1 MHLHYRRYG
10 SGPALILLHG
20 LFGSLNNWHSHARVF
35 ASRCSVY
42 ALDQRNHGASP
53 HDSDASYSAM
63 AGDLREFMDE
73 HAIADAV
80 VLGHSMGGKTAMEF
94 AGNHPDRVRALVVVD
109 VALRPY
115 PPKHDQIF
123 AMLESVDLR
132 SHAQREDVEKA
143 MVPFIQNPG
152 VRQFMLTNIARDAEG
167 ALRWRMNVPALRAA
181 YSELAASLPPSAPYP
196 GPALFVRGALSAY
209 LVPEDMEDIRKSF
222 PAATMVAIPGA
233 RHWVHAD
240 APSLFQQAVLDF
252 LSSID

>member
-1 MHLHYRRYG
+1 MRLHYRQYG
-10 SGPALILLHG
+10 SGPSLVLLHG

-35 ASRCSVY
+35 AGRSTVY

-53 HDSDASYSAM
+53 HDSDASYAAM
-63 AGDLREFMDE
+63 ADDLREFMDD

-94 AGNHPDRVRALVVVD
+94 AGKHPARTRALVVVD
-109 VALRPY
+109 MALRSY

-132 SHAQREDVEKA
+132 AYGQREDVEKA
-143 MVPFIQNPG
+143 MAPFMQNPG
-152 VRQFMLTNIARDAEG
+152 VRQFMLTNIVRDGEG
-167 ALRWRMNVPALRAA
+167 NLRWRMNVPALRAA
-181 YSELAASLPPSAPYP
+181 YSGLAGSLRPSVPFP
-196 GPALFVRGALSAY
+196 GPALFVRGALSSY
-209 LVPEDMEDIRKSF
+209 LVPEDMEEIRTVF

-233 RHWVHAD
+233 GHWVHAD
-240 APSLFQQAVLDF
+240 APLLFQKAVLEF